1 MISILKQVRLNL
13 NLTQKEASSYLGIPL
28 RTIQNW
34 EEGTRVPAEW
44 AIDLVVDKLL
54 TFKKEQEIIDKGGV
68 YSFSMIKRKL
78 VGIVNKYDISKIILF
93 GSYAKGCAKPTS
105 DIDLV
110 VTTSLKGLAFYGL
123 AQDLEELFNRK
134 IDLIRDTSII
144 ENSKV
149 DLEIKKTGVII
160 YERQRFIKNS

>member
-28 RTIQNW
+28 RTFQNW
-34 EEGTRVPAEW
+34 EEGTRVPGEW
-44 AIDLVVDKLL
+44 TIDLVVDKLL
-54 TFKKEQEIIDKGGV
+54 NFKKEQEIKDKGGV
-68 YSFSMIKRKL
+68 YSFCMIKRKL
-78 VGIVNKYDISKIILF
+78 GDVVNKYDISKIILF
-93 GSYAKGCAKPTS
+93 GSYAKGLAKPTS

-123 AQDLEELFNRK
+123 AQDLEELFNRE

-144 ENSKV
+144 KDSKV
-149 DLEIKKTGVII
+149 DLEIRKTGVVI
-160 YERQRFIKNS
+160 YERQKSNENS